1 MFEIFPWSPHLETGI
16 TLIDEQHHVLVALL
30 NRLAQQHVE
39 GASEPEI
46 HTILGELADYADFHF
61 RSEEAIWQTHL
72 SGDALLDE
80 HVQSHQRFFAHIT
93 ELRSGDR
100 PFQAVLDDLFAFLTQ
115 WLAYHILDKDKRMAF
130 VVLALQ
136 DGLGQEAARQWADEH
151 MRGAT
156 ATLIQTVLTMYQ
168 ALSSQALELMHEK
181 LAHQRAQEAL
191 RSTEERWRFL
201 LDSSDQERASGST
214 LEKKLSTLIDH
225 LPAGLAVANTLTHRF
240 VFVNPWF
247 CQMLGYT
254 REELLNLGPA
264 DIHPSDNLAIMQAD
278 FQNLTIGKRMAALEL
293 PVIRKDGSHFTAS
306 LERVPLTLDGQP
318 SAMAIF
324 VDVTERLAAEQ
335 ALQAS
340 KAQLQTLLDTI
351 PDQIWL
357 KDAHGVFLSCNPA
370 FERIFGVP
378 EGAIIG
384 KTDHDF
390 LPKEQAD
397 FFRQQDQAA
406 VTAGCPTV
414 NEEWLTFA
422 DDGQRALMETTKVP
436 MHTPDGQLLGV
447 LGISHNI
454 TKRRAAETALE
465 VERLRLQNAIE
476 AAQAGT
482 WERDI
487 VAGLI
492 RFNERAAAMM
502 GYAQDRERERVYDDY
517 VAAIHPEDRG
527 RAQQL
532 ITQHLCGE
540 LPRFEAELRLLHQDG
555 HWVWCRCLGR
565 VTQRDAT
572 GQPLLVAGIIID
584 ISEHKAHQA
593 QLKYLTQ
600 HDALTGL
607 PNRKLF
613 VETLALAM
621 GRCVAPYEHLG
632 VAYIDL
638 DGFTAINEVHG
649 QELGNQLIVELGRRL
664 VGGLL
669 EHQYLAHIG
678 GDEFAVLLGGLE
690 QTDAHVVQA
699 SRLLTAVAQ
708 TLELNGLNLSVTASI
723 GVTLYPQNDKV
734 DAEQLLRQSDQAM
747 YQAKLAG
754 KNCFRVFDPV
764 KDETTREQFLRL
776 DEIRQALVNQEFV
789 LYYQPKVH
797 LKSGEVIGFEALIR
811 WQHPERGLVPPGV
824 FIPLLER
831 HPLAIT
837 LGNWVIETALA
848 QLALWQTQGIRTV
861 VSVNIDGTQ
870 LHDPDFVD
878 RLQGQLRQQP
888 TVSPSQLELEILE
901 TGALENMPHV
911 SALIG
916 RLQALG
922 IECALDD
929 FGTGYSSLTFLKQ
942 LVTHTIKIDQSF
954 VRGMQDDAEHAA
966 IVYSVLGLAH
976 NFDRRPLAEGVETE
990 ALGRMLI
997 EFGCE
1002 YGQGYAIA
1010 RPMPSA
1016 EVAHWLAQ
1024 WHAPDSWAHSQ
1035 AVSPG
1040 DMSTLLAEVE
1050 HQAWLNKLH
1059 ALATGKTTAEPATS
1073 QSCRFG
1079 QWLTKPA
1086 TQQRFAQ
1093 HAGFATVTTV
1103 HALLHQQAEHLL
1115 DHIRSG
1121 AAHEQLA
1128 PLLADMN
1135 ALSQQMHDAMRL
1147 MRQTV
1152 PGPQGPTSD
1161 FGLL

>member
-1 MFEIFPWSPHLETGI
+1 MFEIFPWGPHLETGI
-16 TLIDEQHHVLVALL
+16 TLIDEQHHMLVGLL
-30 NRLAQQHVE
+30 NRLVQQYIE
-39 GASEPEI
+39 GASEHE
-46 HTILGELADYADFHF
+46 TNAILGELSDYADYHF
-61 RSEEAIWQTHL
+61 RSEEGIWQTHL
-72 SGDALLDE
+72 SGDAWLDE
-80 HVQSHQRFFAHIT
+80 HVQNHQRFFAHIT

-100 PFQAVLDDLFAFLTQ
+100 PLQAVLCDLFPFLTQ
-115 WLAYHILDKDKRMAF
+115 WLAHHILDKDKRMAL

-136 DGLGQEAARQWADEH
+136 DGLGLEA
-151 MRGAT
+151 
-156 ATLIQTVLTMYQ
+156 
-168 ALSSQALELMHEK
+168 
-181 LAHQRAQEAL
+181 AHQRAEEAL
-191 RSTEERWRFL
+191 RSNEGRWRL
-201 LDSSDQERASGST
+201 LLSRSAQAQASGST
-214 LEKKLSTLIDH
+214 LERNLSTLIDN
-225 LPAGLAVANTLTHRF
+225 LPAGLAVVDNTTHRF
-240 VFVNPWF
+240 IFVNPWF
-247 CQMLGYT
+247 CQMLGYSQD
-254 REELLNLGPA
+254 ELLKLPVK
-264 DIHPSDNLAIMQAD
+264 DIHRPEDLVVLQAKFPSLTVDNRKV
-278 FQNLTIGKRMAALEL
+278 GLEL
-293 PVIRKDGSHFTAS
+293 PLVRKNGTQFICYV
-306 LERVPLTLDGQP
+306 ERIAIEFEGQV
-318 SAMAIF
+318 SAMSLYT
-324 VDVTERLAAEQ
+324 DVTERIAAK
-335 ALQAS
+335 ATMQAS
-340 KAQLQTLLDTI
+340 ELHLRTLVNTI
-351 PDQIWL
+351 PDLIWL
-357 KDAHGVFLSCNPA
+357 KDVNGVFLSCNPA
-370 FERIFGVP
+370 FERLYGVP
-378 EGAIIG
+378 EAFIVG
-384 KTDHDF
+384 KTDYDF
-390 LPKEQAD
+390 VPQELAD
-397 FFRQQDQAA
+397 SFRENDRAA
-406 VTAGCPTV
+406 MTVGGPTV

-422 DDGQRALMETTKVP
+422 DSGQGALMETTKVP
-436 MHTPDGQLLGV
+436 MRTPDGQLLGV

-454 TKRRAAETALE
+454 TERRAAEAALE

-482 WERDI
+482 WEVDFT
-487 VAGLI
+487 AGLI
-492 RFNERAAAMM
+492 LFNERTAIML
-502 GYAQDRERERVYDDY
+502 GYEQDKVRERGYDEY
-517 VAAIHPEDRG
+517 VASIHPEDRV
-527 RAQQL
+527 RVQQS
-532 ITQHLCGE
+532 ITQHMCGE
-540 LPRFEAELRLLHQDG
+540 SPRFEAEMRLPHQDG

-572 GQPLLVAGIIID
+572 GQPRLVAGIIID

-621 GRCVAPYEHLG
+621 CRCAAPHKHLG
-632 VAYIDL
+632 VAYLDL
-638 DGFTAINEVHG
+638 DGFAAINDVHG

-669 EHQYLAHIG
+669 DSQYLAHIG
-678 GDEFAVLLGGLE
+678 GDEFAVLLGGLD

-708 TLELNGLNLSVTASI
+708 PLELDGLSLSVTASI

-776 DEIRQALVNQEFV
+776 GEIRRALVNQEFV
-789 LYYQPKVH
+789 LFYQPKVH

-811 WQHPERGLVPPGV
+811 WQQPERGLVPPGL

-848 QLALWQTQGIRTV
+848 QLAQWQTQGIRTV
-861 VSVNIDGTQ
+861 VSVNIDGMQ
-870 LHDPDFVD
+870 LHDPDFVE

-942 LVTHTIKIDQSF
+942 LAAHTIKIDQSF

-990 ALGRMLI
+990 ALGQMLI

-1024 WHAPDSWAHSQ
+1024 WHAPDSWAHSE

-1040 DMSTLLAEVE
+1040 DMSILLAEVE
-1050 HQAWLNKLH
+1050 HQACLHKLY
-1059 ALATGKTTAEPATS
+1059 AFATGKTTVEPAAG
-1073 QSCRFG
+1073 QICRFG

-1103 HALLHQQAEHLL
+1103 HARLHQQADLLL
-1115 DHIRSG
+1115 DHIRAG
-1121 AAHEQLA
+1121 AAHEQVA
-1128 PLLADMN
+1128 QLLADMD
-1135 ALSQQMHDAMRL
+1135 AHSQQMHDAMRM
-1147 MRQTV
+1147 MRQARPDAEGPI
-1152 PGPQGPTSD
+1152 PGFS
-1161 FGLL
+1161 LL